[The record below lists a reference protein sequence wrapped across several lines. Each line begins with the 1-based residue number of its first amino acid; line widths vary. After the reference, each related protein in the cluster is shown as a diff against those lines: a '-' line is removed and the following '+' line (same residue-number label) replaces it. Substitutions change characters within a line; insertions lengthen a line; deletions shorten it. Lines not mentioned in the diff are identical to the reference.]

1 MWYNS
6 RWWTQSA
13 EQSQKGIPLLL
24 IPIICSRSATICIP
38 LLKKIMVEVGIAEY
52 FGMAEALGIIGT
64 MFVVLYF
71 SRKQMQSLS
80 VDVQTK
86 VLNDLDEKVRKMAE
100 IIIEKPSMQKVIYKL
115 ENPSDELAFAYYI
128 LFICSNAYA
137 MRQRKVLND
146 DDRTGWLQWMRNC
159 FKYGTIGEHWKLI
172 QTERW
177 LNPEFENFL
186 NKEVILKPGSS
197 PRNS

>member
-1 MWYNS
+1 
-6 RWWTQSA
+6 
-13 EQSQKGIPLLL
+13 
-24 IPIICSRSATICIP
+24 
-38 LLKKIMVEVGIAEY
+38 MVEVGIAEY
-52 FGMAEALGIIGT
+52 FGIGEALGIIGT

-115 ENPSDELAFAYYI
+115 EKPSDELAFAYYI
-128 LFICSNAYA
+128 LFICSHAYA

-146 DDRTGWLQWMRNC
+146 HEWTGWLQWMRNC
-159 FKYGTIGEHWKLI
+159 FKYGTIGEQWKQI
-172 QTERW
+172 QSERW
-177 LNPEFENFL
+177 LNPAFEEFI
-186 NKEVILKPGSS
+186 NKEIIPTVKE
-197 PRNS
+197 NK

>member
-1 MWYNS
+1 M
-6 RWWTQSA
+6 A
-13 EQSQKGIPLLL
+13 ELGL
-24 IPIICSRSATICIP
+24 
-38 LLKKIMVEVGIAEY
+38 AEY
-52 FGMAEALGIIGT
+52 FSMGEALGIIAT
-64 MFVVLYF
+64 LFVILYF

-115 ENPSDELAFAYYI
+115 GTPSEELAFAYYI
-128 LFICSNAYA
+128 LFICSHAYA

-146 DDRTGWLQWMRNC
+146 HEWTGWLQWMRNC
-159 FKYGTIGEHWKLI
+159 FKYGTIGEQWKQI

-177 LNPEFENFL
+177 LNPDFENFL
-186 NKEVILKPGSS
+186 NEEIMPKPGSR
-197 PRNS
+197 PKDL

>member
-1 MWYNS
+1 M
-6 RWWTQSA
+6 A
-13 EQSQKGIPLLL
+13 ELGL
-24 IPIICSRSATICIP
+24 
-38 LLKKIMVEVGIAEY
+38 AEY
-52 FGMAEALGIIGT
+52 FSMAEALGIIAT
-64 MFVVLYF
+64 LFVILYF

-115 ENPSDELAFAYYI
+115 EKPSDELAFAYYI
-128 LFICSNAYA
+128 LFICSHAYA

-146 DDRTGWLQWMRNC
+146 HEWTGWLQWMRNC
-159 FKYGTIGEHWKLI
+159 FKYGTIGEQWKQI

-177 LNPEFENFL
+177 LNL
-186 NKEVILKPGSS
+186 DLRIS
-197 PRNS
+197 

>member
-1 MWYNS
+1 
-6 RWWTQSA
+6 
-13 EQSQKGIPLLL
+13 
-24 IPIICSRSATICIP
+24 
-38 LLKKIMVEVGIAEY
+38 MVEVGIAEY

-86 VLNDLDEKVRKMAE
+86 VLNDLDERVRKMAE

-128 LFICSNAYA
+128 LFICSHAYA

-146 DDRTGWLQWMRNC
+146 DDWTGWLQWMRNC
-159 FKYGTIGEHWKLI
+159 FKYGTIGEHWKQI
-172 QTERW
+172 QSERW
-177 LNPEFENFL
+177 LNPDFENFL
-186 NKEVILKPGSS
+186 NEEIIPKPGSR
-197 PRNS
+197 PTDFQA